1 MFAARYAGKEIA
13 LTGLVGA
20 AATAA
25 CAYWATPWTVVPL
38 VLTAGLLAFYR
49 NPRRAVVP
57 EAGAVVSPADGKIV
71 EITPEAEV
79 EGLPGPAL
87 RFTIFLRI
95 YDVHVNRSPCTGR
108 VLSVEYRPGK
118 FFNALRPQASQYNEC
133 NILTLQPRPPLPGP
147 VQIRQIAGVL
157 ARRIVC
163 TARPG
168 TELASGEAFGMIKLG
183 SRTELCLPAGASWQV
198 LVKRGDVVRAGRSV
212 LARLRPT
219 APSKS
224 TA

>member
-1 MFAARYAGKEIA
+1 MFAAQYAGKEIVV
-13 LTGLVGA
+13 TGLAGA

-25 CAYWATPWTVVPL
+25 CAYWATPWTVVPIA
-38 VLTAGLLAFYR
+38 LTAGLLAFYR
-49 NPRRAVVP
+49 SPRRAVVR
-57 EAGAVVSPADGKIV
+57 EAEAVVSPADGKIV

-95 YDVHVNRSPCTGR
+95 YDVHVNRSPCAGR

-118 FFNALRPQASQYNEC
+118 FFNALRPQASQYNES
-133 NILTLQPRPPLPGP
+133 NILMLAPQPPLPGP
-147 VQIRQIAGVL
+147 VRIRQIAGVL

-168 TELASGEAFGMIKLG
+168 TVLESGEPFGMIKLG
-183 SRTELCLPAGASWQV
+183 SRTELCLPAAARWQV
-198 LVKRGDVVRAGRSV
+198 LVKGGDVVRAGSTV
-212 LARLRPT
+212 LARLNPSG
-219 APSKS
+219 PSKS
-224 TA
+224 TG